1 MVVVHFL
8 AEISLS
14 LSPRGALALNV
25 ISTNAL
31 AMAAIC
37 FIVST
42 MVLAEGRR
50 VALRLLLG
58 LTLGTVLCLTLAEMG
73 ASAWLLAAAILAR
86 QALAV
91 LLALRKR
98 RRPRAVG
105 AALGTFFLF
114 TGTCMVACVLYGHS
128 QLVPA
133 VLLGELFLAPAFG
146 FWANGWNRTFAL
158 RLMIGG
164 LVAWGLVFP
173 AGYLLA
179 QSWPAS
185 AIDRELWNLPKF
197 FVAVGMILVVF
208 EEDARASQLLN
219 ADYRL
224 LFESNPV
231 ALWILDR
238 NTLAFLAANQTTLKM
253 LGYARE
259 KFLRMRLPDILH
271 PDAKDEVLSQVA
283 TRQALHHSA
292 THHIR
297 KDGSMVAL
305 DLHAYGITFRGREC
319 QLFMAVD
326 VSRQDALE
334 RQIDEHMRCDHLT
347 GLPNRACFP
356 DLLTRT
362 VEQAAAA
369 GEKVAILSLD
379 FDGFKHVNEMYGLR
393 VGDGYIQK
401 IAGVLSSRMRATDVI
416 ARTAGDEF
424 TIVLTG
430 LKGVEAAEQMAH
442 ELVSVFRNPLLVQG
456 YKVQRPISIGGA
468 VASGNGT
475 DANTLWGGAETA
487 RLQAKRQGG
496 DRVVWVSQELFR
508 SADERRLLEE
518 CLRGNPCESGF
529 HLHYQ
534 PLYGIDGTIH
544 GLEALLRL
552 DHPVLGAISPIR
564 LIPIA
569 EETGLI
575 LSLGQWVLEEVCRQ
589 LLKWKSE
596 GVTPVPVAV
605 NVSALQLMHEDFAHD
620 LTATLE
626 RYAIEPRLIHV
637 EVTESV
643 AMQNVA
649 AISERMAALTALGI
663 HFSIDDFGT
672 GHSSLARLSQLETSE
687 LKIDRSFVEPA
698 CTQTSHSIVQAIVTM
713 AHALGHVVVVEGV
726 ETEAQLRC
734 LRELHCDLYQGFL
747 LSRPVPASAV
757 PALLE
762 TPHPLLAPNCGPLWH
777 EIPRPQLVG

>member
-1 MVVVHFL
+1 
-8 AEISLS
+8 
-14 LSPRGALALNV
+14 
-25 ISTNAL
+25 
-31 AMAAIC
+31 
-37 FIVST
+37 
-42 MVLAEGRR
+42 
-50 VALRLLLG
+50 
-58 LTLGTVLCLTLAEMG
+58 
-73 ASAWLLAAAILAR
+73 
-86 QALAV
+86 
-91 LLALRKR
+91 
-98 RRPRAVG
+98 
-105 AALGTFFLF
+105 
-114 TGTCMVACVLYGHS
+114 MVAGVLRGHP

-133 VLLGELFLAPAFG
+133 VMLGELFLVPAFA

-158 RLMIGG
+158 QLMIGG

-179 QSWPAS
+179 HSWPAF
-185 AIDRELWNLPKF
+185 AIDREVWNLPKF
-197 FVAVGMILVVF
+197 FVAFGMILVVF
-208 EEDARASQLLN
+208 EEDMRASQMLN

-238 NTLAFLAANQTTLKM
+238 STLEFLAANQTALQM
-253 LGYARE
+253 LGYARD

-271 PDAKDEVLSQVA
+271 PDAKDSVLLQVS
-283 TRQALHHSA
+283 THQTLHRSA
-292 THHIR
+292 SHHLR
-297 KDGSMVAL
+297 KDGSMIAL
-305 DLHAYGITFRGREC
+305 DLHAYGITFRGRPC

-334 RQIDEHMRCDHLT
+334 RKIDEHMRCDHLT
-347 GLPNRACFP
+347 GLPNRAGFP
-356 DLLTRT
+356 DLLTRA
-362 VEQAAAA
+362 VQQAVAA
-369 GEKVAILSLD
+369 GEKVAVLSLD
-379 FDGFKHVNEMYGLR
+379 FDGFKHVNERYGLR

-430 LKGVEAAEQMAH
+430 LKGAEAAEQMAH
-442 ELVSVFRNPLLVQG
+442 ELVSVFRDPLLVQG
-456 YKVQRPISIGGA
+456 YKVQRPVSIGAAIVPDDG
-468 VASGNGT
+468 S
-475 DANTLWGGAETA
+475 DANALWSGAATA

-496 DRVVWVSQELFR
+496 DRVVWVSQDLFR
-508 SADERRLLEE
+508 SAEERRVLEE
-518 CLRGNPCESGF
+518 YLRNNSYESGL
-529 HLHYQ
+529 HLLYQ

-552 DHPVLGAISPIR
+552 QHPVLGAISPTR

-575 LSLGQWVLEEVCRQ
+575 LSLGQWILEEVCRQ

-605 NVSALQLMHEDFAHD
+605 NVSALQLMHEDFAQD

-626 RYAIEPRLIHV
+626 RYAIEPQLIHL

-649 AISERMAALTALGI
+649 EISERMAALTALGI

-698 CTQTSHSIVQAIVTM
+698 CTQTSHSIVKAIVTM

-726 ETEAQLRC
+726 ETETQLRC

-762 TPHPLLAPNCGPLWH
+762 APHPLLAPNCGPLWH